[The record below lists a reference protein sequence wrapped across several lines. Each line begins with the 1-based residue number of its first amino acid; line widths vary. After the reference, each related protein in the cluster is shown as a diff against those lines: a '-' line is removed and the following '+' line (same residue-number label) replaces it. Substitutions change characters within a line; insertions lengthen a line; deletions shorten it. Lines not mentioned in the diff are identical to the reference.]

1 MIKYHLC
8 QRNWSLKFSGLHW
21 VNHRSAGSWRRRS
34 NNMGDTPF
42 ITVEGPIGVGKTSL
56 AKAISERFQFALLKE
71 IVDENPFLGK
81 FYENIEEW
89 SFQTEMFFLC
99 NRYKQLGD
107 INTHYLSKNKAV
119 VADYH
124 IFKNLIF
131 ATRTLNADEY
141 QKYFSIYQILTEDMP
156 KPNVIIYLNA
166 SLDTLIK
173 RIKMRGREVEKNISP
188 LYLEQLSIDYENALT
203 SFEKEH
209 PEIPV
214 LRFNGDELDFVKNE
228 EDLNQIIEKLSL
240 SLKTN
245 SWTNK
250 I

>member
-1 MIKYHLC
+1 V
-8 QRNWSLKFSGLHW
+8 QAVGEGGL
-21 VNHRSAGSWRRRS
+21 A
-34 NNMGDTPF
+34 MGDTPF

-56 AKAISERFQFALLKE
+56 AKAISKQFNFALLKE

-81 FYENIEEW
+81 FYDNIEEW

-107 INTHYLSKNKAV
+107 INTHYLSQHQSV

-124 IFKNLIF
+124 ILKNLIF
-131 ATRTLNADEY
+131 AERTLSMEEY
-141 QKYFSIYQILTEDMP
+141 QKYFKIYQILTEDMP

-166 SLDTLIK
+166 SLDTLLK
-173 RIKMRGREVEKNISP
+173 RIRIRGREVEKNISP
-188 LYLEQLSIDYENALT
+188 LYLEQLSIDYENTIAT
-203 SFEKEH
+203 FEKEH

-214 LRFNGDELDFVKNE
+214 LRFSGDELDFVKSE
-228 EDLNQIIEKLSL
+228 QDLNYIFQKLSS
-240 SLKTN
+240 SLKEN
-245 SWTNK
+245 SWSNNT

>member
-1 MIKYHLC
+1 MQELEKGD
-8 QRNWSLKFSGLHW
+8 ND
-21 VNHRSAGSWRRRS
+21 
-34 NNMGDTPF
+34 MGDTPF

-56 AKAISERFQFALLKE
+56 AKAISKEFKLALLKE

-107 INTHYLSKNKAV
+107 INTHYLSKNQSV

-124 IFKNLIF
+124 ILKNLIF
-131 ATRTLNADEY
+131 AQRTLNADEY
-141 QKYFSIYQILTEDMP
+141 QKYYSIYQILTEDMP

-166 SLDTLIK
+166 SLDTLLK
-173 RIKMRGREVEKNISP
+173 RIKIRGREVEKNISP
-188 LYLEQLSIDYENALT
+188 LYLEQLSLDYENTIT
-203 SFEKEH
+203 SFEKQH

-214 LRFNGDELDFVKNE
+214 LRFNGDELDFVKNKQ
-228 EDLNQIIEKLSL
+228 DLKQIFEKLAK
-240 SLKTN
+240 SLKTC
-245 SWTNK
+245 SWTNTL
-250 I
+250 

>member
-1 MIKYHLC
+1 
-8 QRNWSLKFSGLHW
+8 
-21 VNHRSAGSWRRRS
+21 
-34 NNMGDTPF
+34 MGDTPF

-56 AKAISERFQFALLKE
+56 AKAISKHFHFALLKE

-99 NRYKQLGD
+99 NRFKQLGD
-107 INTHYLSKNKAV
+107 INIHYLSKNNSV

-131 ATRTLNADEY
+131 AQRTLNPDEY
-141 QKYFSIYQILTEDMP
+141 NKYYKIYQILTEDMP

-166 SLDTLIK
+166 SLDTLLS
-173 RIKMRGREVEKNISP
+173 RIKIRGREVEKNISP
-188 LYLEQLSIDYENALT
+188 LYLEQLSIDYENAIT
-203 SFEKEH
+203 SFEKQH

-214 LRFNGDELDFVKNE
+214 LRFSGDELDFVKNE
-228 EDLNQIIEKLSL
+228 EDLKHIIEKLSF
-240 SLKTN
+240 SLKEN
-245 SWTNK
+245 SWSNTL
-250 I
+250 